1 MGKRDGGSREI
12 LRNTDGWA
20 MMVVEVARNMD
31 NKFVGKIIEDTK
43 SDTPGIA
50 MQAILLGIDKR
61 ITDERFINAVK
72 EHKDDK
78 ICLLNVP
85 MDYVARAALDILGAE
100 KYNGNNAYIVNMINE
115 WK

>member
-1 MGKRDGGSREI
+1 MSNNFIER
-12 LRNTDGWA
+12 
-20 MMVVEVARNMD
+20 
-31 NKFVGKIIEDTK
+31 IIEDTK
-43 SDTPGIA
+43 SDTPGVVI
-50 MQAILLGIDKR
+50 QAILSGIDKR

-85 MDYVARAALDILGAE
+85 INYVARAALDILGAE
-100 KYNGNNAYIVNMINE
+100 KYNGNNACIVNMINE